1 MVLGAITGC
10 ADNKTTNPPKET
22 SAPIITAIS
31 PKEAAGLI
39 KDNLNNPDFLIIDV
53 RTPAEFAEDHIA
65 NAVNIDYYSES
76 FKDKLNNLDKDKTY
90 LIYCRSGNRSANTR
104 KIMGEMGFT
113 KVYDISGGI
122 ANWKSEGLPV
132 TK

>member
-39 KDNLNNPDFLIIDV
+39 KDNLNNTDFLIIDV

-76 FKDKLNNLDKDKTY
+76 FKDKLNGLDKDKTY

>member
-39 KDNLNNPDFLIIDV
+39 KDNLNNTDFLIIDV

-76 FKDKLNNLDKDKTY
+76 FKGKLNDLDKDKAY
-90 LIYCRSGNRSANTR
+90 LIYCRSGNRSGNAL
-104 KIMGEMGFT
+104 KLMAELGFRE
-113 KVYDISGGI
+113 VHDISGGI
-122 ANWKSEGLPV
+122 VSWMSEGLPV
-132 TK
+132 IK